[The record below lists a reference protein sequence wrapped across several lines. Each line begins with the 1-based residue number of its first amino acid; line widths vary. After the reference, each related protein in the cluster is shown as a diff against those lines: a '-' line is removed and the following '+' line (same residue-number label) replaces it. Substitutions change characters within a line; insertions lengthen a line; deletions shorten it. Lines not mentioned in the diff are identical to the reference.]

1 MSALFSPLA
10 SVGLLASFVLPWL
23 VDASPRSLP
32 SSSHDLLL
40 VCVAGSQSVQG

>member
-10 SVGLLASFVLPWL
+10 SVGLLASFVLPRL